1 MPIELICHNHFYLIT
16 YAHFSFEIC
25 FSVKLTF
32 KSFTSE
38 NSLKIKNNSMTS
50 RDEQSDTFLSSD
62 AVNEEFFIDIIEK
75 KLKIARD
82 KFKLRLVLITPATGK
97 NENFVCVVYR
107 AKIKILL
114 LDSNEI
120 ITTSVIIKALLS
132 LMQEFKE
139 FSVFP
144 RERFT
149 YENIIT
155 SFEKIW
161 SDVGED
167 IQFAPR
173 CLRFDTD
180 PYEMFVMEDLQAMGY
195 KMLDRKIGANKE
207 QTNCLISKLAK
218 FHAAS
223 AIRYRKV
230 FFLFSFFGY
239 LIFCYHN

>member
-1 MPIELICHNHFYLIT
+1 M
-16 YAHFSFEIC
+16 A
-25 FSVKLTF
+25 
-32 KSFTSE
+32 
-38 NSLKIKNNSMTS
+38 S
-50 RDEQSDTFLSSD
+50 RDEQSDAFLSSD
-62 AVNEEFFIDIIEK
+62 AVNDEFFIDIIEK

-82 KFKLRLVLITPATGK
+82 KFELRLVLITPAAGK

-114 LDSNEI
+114 LETNEI
-120 ITTSVIIKALLS
+120 VTSSVVIKALLS
-132 LMQEFKE
+132 LMKEFKE

-161 SDVGED
+161 LERGKE

-207 QTNCLISKLAK
+207 QTKCLMSKLAK

-223 AIRYRKV
+223 AVRYRKV
-230 FFLFSFFGY
+230 SSFDFSYLFSLLSY
-239 LIFCYHN
+239 LFCPN